1 MTLKV
6 EDIRC
11 SPCSKSIRWKAN
23 ADDGSDDNCCLD
35 VIAIDT
41 TEARLK
47 RFLAD
52 YEPTYREAV
61 AAFDAWYDNTPGDWG
76 EEHDRTDEECRATFR
91 IYGALVR
98 ETRFKI
104 VEVAVD
110 RRPVSG

>member
-1 MTLKV
+1 MFALLQIYPL
-6 EDIRC
+6 E
-11 SPCSKSIRWKAN
+11 AN

-61 AAFDAWYDNTPGDWG
+61 AAFDAWYDNAPRDWG
-76 EEHDRTDEECRATFR
+76 EKHDRTDE
-91 IYGALVR
+91 GVLVR